1 MQKALH
7 ICIFRQSF
15 PAMSQTFF
23 ATYNDGR
30 EVAIQMPDASEEV
43 IPGVPWGRFDRF
55 FTPAFWFAR
64 AWYGQQTGGYS
75 RYRLGNTL
83 REEIVACLLG
93 GHGMPAE
100 VGLAAFA
107 RLRERGLL
115 GGEVSS
121 ESEFHKALVEPLSIN
136 GRSIRYR
143 YPNQRAKLISK
154 AIIRLDQ
161 ETPPHHDD
169 LAFREWLLRFDG
181 IGLKTASWVTRNFL
195 DSQNVAILDVHIFRA
210 GVLAGV
216 FSLNDSIQS
225 HYLRMEE
232 RFLRFTRSLGV
243 DPAMFDTLIWYEM
256 RQMASLALEAMD
268 DHAGLKSQ
276 KRRFSHPQIEFA
288 LT

>member
-1 MQKALH
+1 
-7 ICIFRQSF
+7 
-15 PAMSQTFF
+15 MSQTFF
-23 ATYNDGR
+23 ATCDDGR
-30 EVAIQMPDASEEV
+30 EVAIQIPSAFEEV
-43 IPGVPWGRFDRF
+43 IPGVQWGRFDMF

-75 RYRLGNTL
+75 RYRLGNNL

-100 VGLAAFA
+100 VGLAAFE
-107 RLRERGLL
+107 RLREQGLL
-115 GGEVSS
+115 GNEVPS
-121 ESEFHKALVEPLSIN
+121 ELEIHEALIEPLSIN

-143 YPNQRAKLISK
+143 YPNQRAKLIAK

-161 ETPPHHDD
+161 ETPPQHDD
-169 LAFREWLLRFDG
+169 LAFREWLLDFDG

-216 FSLNDSIQS
+216 FSPNDSIQC
-225 HYLRMEE
+225 HYRRMEK
-232 RFLRFTRSLGV
+232 RFLQFSRSLGV

-276 KRRFSHPQIEFA
+276 KRRVSSQQIEFA